1 MSDDNELPSGGAGG
15 RSPAEQQQWWFC
27 TKHMRAESAATTTCA
42 GKDLLGPYA
51 TKEEASHA
59 LDKVKE
65 RNAAWDQQD

>member
-1 MSDDNELPSGGAGG
+1 MSDDNEQG
-15 RSPAEQQQWWFC
+15 QWWFC
-27 TKHMRAESAATTTCA
+27 TKHMRVEAANTTCA

-65 RNAAWDQQD
+65 RNAAWDAED